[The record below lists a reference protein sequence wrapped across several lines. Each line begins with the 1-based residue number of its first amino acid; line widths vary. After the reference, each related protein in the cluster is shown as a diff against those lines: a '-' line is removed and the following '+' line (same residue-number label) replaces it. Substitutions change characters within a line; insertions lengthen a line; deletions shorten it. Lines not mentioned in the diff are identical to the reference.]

1 MTPEGQLKKEL
12 KLYLVSKEP
21 DCFWFMPMLF
31 GYGKKGIPDFVLCFR
46 GVFCTIETKVHGRK
60 EKPWQEQRGEE
71 IQKAKGVR
79 IQLHARE
86 LKDIPAEVEKVR
98 RIFDAIQQAT

>member
-12 KLYLVSKEP
+12 KVLLASKEP
-21 DCFWFMPMLF
+21 DCFWFMPMTF
-31 GYGKKGIPDFVLCFR
+31 GYGKSGIPDFILCFR
-46 GVFCTIETKVHGRK
+46 GVFCSIETKVHGRK
-60 EKPWQEQRGEE
+60 EKDWQEERGKE
-71 IQKAKGVR
+71 IAAAKGVR

-98 RIFDAIQQAT
+98 RIFDVILKAT